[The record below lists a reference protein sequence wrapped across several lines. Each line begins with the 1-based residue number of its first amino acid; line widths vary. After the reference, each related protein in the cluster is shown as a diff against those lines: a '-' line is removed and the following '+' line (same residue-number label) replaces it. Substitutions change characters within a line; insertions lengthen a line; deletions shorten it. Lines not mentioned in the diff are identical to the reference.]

1 MARKKKLK
9 ENVRDEIEEEEEEE
23 ERDSSDSDSSG
34 FLTHSTFNE
43 SKEQRRNRSSAST
56 PAKATSKSPRKSP
69 RKAQSGSIKK
79 AGKTMRSPLK
89 EKSRNIPGKVR
100 GRPPTSTPLQRTA
113 GRKKLVGTP
122 KTRKFRPGTRAL
134 MEIRYG

>member
-1 MARKKKLK
+1 MMARKKKLK
-9 ENVRDEIEEEEEEE
+9 ENVRDEIEEE

-56 PAKATSKSPRKSP
+56 PAKATSKSPRKSQP
-69 RKAQSGSIKK
+69 VSSKTG
-79 AGKTMRSPLK
+79 GKVLRSPLK
-89 EKSRNIPGKVR
+89 EKSRNVPGKVR
-100 GRPPTSTPLQRTA
+100 GRPPTSTPLQRSP

-122 KTRKFRPGTRAL
+122 KNRRFRPGTRAL
-134 MEIRYG
+134 MEIRYV

>member
-9 ENVRDEIEEEEEEE
+9 ENVRDEIEIEEEG
-23 ERDSSDSDSSG
+23 DSSDSDSSG

-43 SKEQRRNRSSAST
+43 SKEQRRNRSSVST
-56 PAKATSKSPRKSP
+56 PAKLISKSPRKSKP
-69 RKAQSGSIKK
+69 GSSK
-79 AGKTMRSPLK
+79 AGKTLRSPLK

-100 GRPPTSTPLQRTA
+100 GRPPTSTPLQRSP

-122 KTRKFRPGTRAL
+122 KSRRFRPGTRAL
-134 MEIRYG
+134 MEIRSVLV

>member
-9 ENVRDEIEEEEEEE
+9 ENVRDEIEVEEEG
-23 ERDSSDSDSSG
+23 DSSDSDSSG

-43 SKEQRRNRSSAST
+43 SKEQRRNRSAAST
-56 PAKATSKSPRKSP
+56 PAKPTPKSPRKSNP
-69 RKAQSGSIKK
+69 GSGSTK
-79 AGKTMRSPLK
+79 AGKTLRSPLK

-100 GRPPTSTPLQRTA
+100 GRPPTSTPLQRSP

-122 KTRKFRPGTRAL
+122 KSRKFRPGTRAL
-134 MEIRYG
+134 MEIRFVEF

>member
-1 MARKKKLK
+1 MLARKKKLK
-9 ENVRDEIEEEEEEE
+9 EKVRDEIEMEEEG
-23 ERDSSDSDSSG
+23 DSSDSDSSG

-56 PAKATSKSPRKSP
+56 PAKPSSKSPRKSQP
-69 RKAQSGSIKK
+69 GSGKG
-79 AGKTMRSPLK
+79 GKTLRSPLK

-113 GRKKLVGTP
+113 GKKKLVGTP